1 LSHVS
6 RIELEIN
13 SLEDLKQAC
22 KRLALKFMENQK
34 IYRWYGRYVGDA
46 PLPEGI
52 TVDDLGKCDHA
63 IKVPGAIYEIGI
75 VHKDNKYIL
84 LWDTWHAGKLEEKL
98 VKNAGLLKQ
107 AYAIE
112 RVRKEAKRKTYRLQ
126 EKQIP
131 NGIRL
136 VLNF

>member
-1 LSHVS
+1 MSHVS

-22 KRLALKFMENQK
+22 KRLQLKFMENQK
-34 IYRWYGRYVGDA
+34 FYKWYGRYVGDA

-75 VHKDNKYIL
+75 VHKNNKYIL

-98 VKNAGLLKQ
+98 GKNAGLLKQ

-112 RVRKEAKRKTYRLQ
+112 RVRKEAKKKT
-126 EKQIP
+126 
-131 NGIRL
+131 
-136 VLNF
+136 